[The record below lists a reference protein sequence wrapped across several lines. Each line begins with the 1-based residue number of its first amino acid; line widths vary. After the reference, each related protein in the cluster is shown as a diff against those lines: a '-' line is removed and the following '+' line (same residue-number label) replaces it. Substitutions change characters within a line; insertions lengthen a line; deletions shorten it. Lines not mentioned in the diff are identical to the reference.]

1 MSFNKIQSELL
12 TDLLVEIPVEQQEFV
27 MGGKNCPKKIYHS
40 AKCGYYIPRDAE

>member
-12 TDLLVEIPVEQQEFV
+12 TDLLVEIPVEQQEIV
-27 MGGKNCPKKIYHS
+27 MGGHCPKKIYHS